1 VTTKA
6 FYHPRG
12 IMVDLADLPRDLYD
26 EIASLHGRIDP
37 PPADPV
43 LTCLGNHEPMY
54 VWRHESGR
62 YFVKHYAHGNPDG
75 HIHRALGTMSPEH
88 RRQAEYSQRAAAAY
102 GFDARLEVPTGNGTR
117 LDVGVFAASNNVGF
131 EIQRSQ
137 LTIPQAK
144 LRTSRSFEAGFPT
157 AWVTDREHDPAWA
170 DRVPTARL
178 TTRGGWD
185 VCLPA
190 PNTAYVAISTFS
202 RERDNTRPS
211 GWWYRREPKAVLLD
225 ELAYLMPAGEIV
237 PVAIGTLGHV
247 VLADRAAAEVIDS
260 CTYPG
265 ASAWN
270 PVRTV
275 EKAVKESVQ
284 AYSRD
289 CHHETEGQQA
299 VKPVLSNPA
308 YTHDLPASPR
318 TKSGPGSSSTVV
330 LDLAASSSEENDPGD
345 GEHQDAPEQP
355 RLPLVAVDSWSGPA
369 ERDRIFGEQQRE
381 RLRNLRVDANGYVIR
396 GAS

>member
-1 VTTKA
+1 MTTKA
-6 FYHPRG
+6 FYHPRNTV
-12 IMVDLADLPRDLYD
+12 VDLADLPRDLYD

-117 LDVGVFAASNNVGF
+117 LDVGVFADLGNVGF

-144 LRTSRSFEAGFPT
+144 LRTTRSFEAGFPT

-185 VCLPA
+185 THLPA
-190 PNTAYVAISTFS
+190 PNTAYVAISTFTH
-202 RERDNTRPS
+202 ERDGSKKS
-211 GWWYRREPKAVLLD
+211 GWRYVRTPKAVLLD

-237 PVAIGTLGHV
+237 PVAVGTLGHV
-247 VLADRAAAEVIDS
+247 VLADRGAAEVIDS

-265 ASAWN
+265 ASRWN
-270 PVRTV
+270 PVETTDKAAKETV
-275 EKAVKESVQ
+275 Q
-284 AYSRD
+284 TYSRD
-289 CHHETEGQQA
+289 CHHEQSPEDTPTRSDYTRHG
-299 VKPVLSNPA
+299 KPVSI
-308 YTHDLPASPR
+308 
-318 TKSGPGSSSTVV
+318 SSSTEEQDVRLAPTEAAETVVEARSTPVV
-330 LDLAASSSEENDPGD
+330 LP
-345 GEHQDAPEQP
+345 APAE
-355 RLPLVAVDSWSGPA
+355 RLPVVPVDRWSGAA
-369 ERDRIFGEQQRE
+369 ERDRRFGEQQRE
-381 RLRNLRVDANGYVIR
+381 RLRNMRLDARGFVIQNGGV
-396 GAS
+396 A